1 MQNMPLLVTTADTSS
16 QQRGVLQERSVNQP
30 HECYNSTA
38 SSQLKQHGSPGPA
51 ESAAAQRTT
60 TAGAYYTGNV
70 HASHVGLAGF
80 GVEKSEKQIRV
91 ELERIFKMIA
101 RSDSYQKYREK
112 QPVLNHAEVIARDAA
127 EEKERARK
135 EAAGEK
141 PDKKDNTVW
150 PDFLEHAFWRATN
163 DMGVAL
169 VRWPPMGRK
178 KHMLEGKLRGRNELI
193 QNSISRDTGIRR
205 DRKRVSS
212 HLQVLKKKLEGF
224 NLGSCTFRLSFHG
237 PPLALFIGCEFASS
251 LYALSESQLFGFAF
265 FSPQVLSEDAGG
277 GFAVAIPVV
286 IREGWARA
294 CQKWTNRKIV
304 LAYMSLPEDPK
315 KRRRGKAASYAYHSS
330 HLRGRQHAQRTDS
343 IARYEHDTSSPHL
356 WPHLESSNLAL
367 GVSSRSD
374 SSSPFT
380 VTEFAMT
387 VDGEHQPVHCFT
399 RMHPN
404 GRLDSLDIADFKSWH
419 RQYPEFDFLQAQT
432 ETWAKHYRKVL
443 VCDASIKVM
452 TEARPKANLT
462 ITFDLHSQVDLSGL
476 ASLECTTRFY
486 DSGDMTSNSQLDPM
500 KHEQKEHRTS
510 CEYHPDPRGSS
521 GHLRIAFGSPFW
533 VMRLAKYQN
542 LRHKDEKCVRD
553 SLLRLTATQDIY
565 GIMPGTGD
573 AQCLFT
579 ILWRFQQIRNSAE
592 VGSMKWRSVSF
603 ARCIEQG
610 WCQEME
616 YKTEEIEGGRGE
628 LDNVPPVAEDI
639 SLYQQASQLPLE
651 FQHPP
656 ADHSYGLQ
664 PHQEHPTP
672 SLSLDILA
680 SMQPDLDHVNASATT
695 TATDFSRQS
704 FALAQ
709 TQDLLP
715 SNTHNDFDFDGG
727 HITISGAFEPA
738 INLSA
743 YDGFG
748 IASQS
753 AGLESLHALAGLEH
767 DELANM
773 GLAVGEHGQL
783 VAVDA
788 SNHMQDPA
796 DLACYSTKPNW
807 HHTNLISHLEN
818 AAEQYH
824 PYLAHDEHSHSR
836 QGHEVIH
843 VHDMYQQVSQEEG
856 LVVQGLHDAHVGV
869 NHGLW
874 GLQGLQSPFEGDTG
888 SGAPINEADCR
899 REQAHGLG
907 FGVLDLIERDQRSRG
922 Y

>member
-1 MQNMPLLVTTADTSS
+1 MQVQHQPLCVPLEDVPLLVTTADTSS
-16 QQRGVLQERSVNQP
+16 QQRVVLQERSVNQS
-30 HECYNSTA
+30 HEYYGSTT
-38 SSQLKQHGSPGPA
+38 SLQLKQHGSPSPTENA
-51 ESAAAQRTT
+51 HAQRTT
-60 TAGAYYTGNV
+60 AAGAYYTGNV
-70 HASHVGLAGF
+70 HANHVGLAGF
-80 GVEKSEKQIRV
+80 GVEKSEKHIRY
-91 ELERIFKMIA
+91 ELDRIYRMLA
-101 RSDSYQKYREK
+101 RSDKYQKYREK
-112 QPVLNHAEVIARDAA
+112 QPVLSPAEVIARDAA

-150 PDFLEHAFWRATN
+150 PDFLEHAFWR
-163 DMGVAL
+163 
-169 VRWPPMGRK
+169 
-178 KHMLEGKLRGRNELI
+178 GKLRGRNELI

-212 HLQVLKKKLEGF
+212 HLQVLKGKLEGF
-224 NLGSCTFRLSFHG
+224 N
-237 PPLALFIGCEFASS
+237 
-251 LYALSESQLFGFAF
+251 FGQYPF
-265 FSPQVLSEDAGG
+265 L
-277 GFAVAIPVV
+277 
-286 IREGWARA
+286 
-294 CQKWTNRKIV
+294 
-304 LAYMSLPEDPK
+304 LAYISLPEDSK
-315 KRRRGKAASYAYHSS
+315 KRRRGEVASQVYHSS
-330 HLRGRQHAQRTDS
+330 HLRARQHAQRTDS
-343 IARYEHDTSSPHL
+343 VTKYEHDTSSLHL
-356 WPHLESSNLAL
+356 WPHLGGSDLSL
-367 GVSSRSD
+367 GVAARSE

-399 RMHPN
+399 KMHSN

-419 RQYPEFDFLQAQT
+419 RQYPEFDFLQAET
-432 ETWAKHYRKVL
+432 ETWARHDRKVL
-443 VCDASIKVM
+443 VCDSSIKVM

-462 ITFDLHSQVDLSGL
+462 ITFDLHSQVNLSAL

-486 DSGDMTSNSQLDPM
+486 DSGDIASNPQLDPT

-542 LRHKDEKCVRD
+542 LRHKDEKSVRD

-579 ILWRFQQIRNSAE
+579 ILWRFQQTRNSAE
-592 VGSMKWRSVSF
+592 VGSMKWRSVSL
-603 ARCIEQG
+603 ARCQPAIEQR

-616 YKTEEIEGGRGE
+616 YKTEVMERDHEEI
-628 LDNVPPVAEDI
+628 LDDPTPATADI
-639 SLYQQASQLPLE
+639 SLYQQASQLPLD
-651 FQHPP
+651 FAHPH
-656 ADHSYGLQ
+656 ADHPYGVQ
-664 PHQEHPTP
+664 SHQEHPPP

-680 SMQPDLDHVNASATT
+680 SMQPDLEHVDASATT
-695 TATDFSRQS
+695 TATEFSRQS
-704 FALAQ
+704 FALSH

-715 SNTHNDFDFDGG
+715 SNAHNDFDFDGG

-743 YDGFG
+743 YDSFG

-753 AGLESLHALAGLEH
+753 TGLESLHALAGLEH

-783 VAVDA
+783 VAVDT
-788 SNHMQDPA
+788 SSHMQDPT
-796 DLACYSTKPNW
+796 DLACYSTKLNW
-807 HHTNLISHLEN
+807 HHADLISHLEN

-824 PYLAHDEHSHSR
+824 PYLTHDDHEQSK

-843 VHDMYQQVSQEEG
+843 AHDIYQQVNQEEG
-856 LVVQGLHDAHVGV
+856 LVVQGLHEAHASV
-869 NHGLW
+869 NQGLW
-874 GLQGLQSPFEGDTG
+874 DLQGLQSPFEGDTG
-888 SGAPINEADCR
+888 GGAINEVDCR
-899 REQAHGLG
+899 KEQSHGLG
-907 FGVLDLIERDQRSRG
+907 FGVLDLIETREVGATRHGDDLLMTK
-922 Y
+922 